1 MIRKLACV
9 LLLLALAP
17 GTFVRDPQRAPNV
30 SQNIRFQAVEF
41 VQGKPE
47 IRKAG
52 ALEFLA
58 GWEMTSAND
67 LFGGFSGLA
76 NRQAGGFLALSDAG
90 ILMGFTP
97 PGLPRT
103 APDFIAQLPSI
114 TGSELSKGE
123 KDSESITLDPVSGRY
138 WVGFEYANAVARYS
152 PGMVR
157 VEKRIRPAA
166 MKGWTRNGGPE
177 AFVRLA
183 NGHFVMLEE
192 TARDDGSVGGLYF
205 AGDPVEG
212 VRPMAFRY
220 APPAGYL
227 PTDAAVLPDGR
238 MLILHRRLWFPD
250 GFTAALSIADPL
262 TIRRGKMWKG
272 RVISR
277 LKPPVTIDNM
287 EGLAITPSDDG
298 PDYPILWMISDDNY
312 AQLQRTLLLA
322 FRLDL
327 KAVSQ
332 P

>member
-1 MIRKLACV
+1 MIRKLAC
-9 LLLLALAP
+9 LLLLVALAP
-17 GTFVRDPQRAPNV
+17 GTFVRDPQRPPNL
-30 SQNIRFQAVEF
+30 SQTIRFQAVEF
-41 VQGKPE
+41 VQGKPKS
-47 IRKAG
+47 RAAG

-67 LFGGFSGLA
+67 QFGGFSGLA
-76 NRQAGGFLALSDAG
+76 NRATGGFLALSDAG

-166 MKGWTRNGGPE
+166 MQRWTRNGGPE

-192 TARDDGSVGGLYF
+192 NARDDGTVDGLYF
-205 AGDPVEG
+205 AGDPVDG
-212 VRPMAFRY
+212 TKPIAFRY
-220 APPAGYL
+220 APPSGYL
-227 PTDAAVLPDGR
+227 PTDAAALPDGR
-238 MLILHRRLWFPD
+238 VLILHRRLSFPD
-250 GFTAALSIADPL
+250 GFTAALSIADPAR
-262 TIRRGKMWKG
+262 IRHGRTWKAK
-272 RVISR
+272 VISR

-287 EGLAITPSDDG
+287 EGLAITPSDEG
-298 PDYPILWMISDDNY
+298 PEYPILWMISDDNY

-327 KAVSQ
+327 KAVNAR
-332 P
+332 

>member
-1 MIRKLACV
+1 MIRKLACII
-9 LLLLALAP
+9 LLIGLAP
-17 GTFVRDPQRAPNV
+17 GTFVRDPQRAPNI
-30 SQNIRFQAVEF
+30 SQDIRFQAVEF
-41 VQGKPE
+41 VQGDPKV
-47 IRKAG
+47 RKAG

-67 LFGGFSGLA
+67 LFGGFSGLT
-76 NRQAGGFLALSDAG
+76 NRAQGGFLALSDAG

-123 KDSESITLDPVSGRY
+123 KDSESMTIDAVTGRY
-138 WVGFEYANAVARYS
+138 WVGFENANAVARYA

-157 VEKRIRPAA
+157 VEKRYRPAA
-166 MKGWTRNGGPE
+166 MQNWTANGGPE

-192 TARDDGSVGGLYF
+192 NARDDGTVGGLYF
-205 AGDPVEG
+205 AGDLVER
-212 VRPMAFRY
+212 VKPMPFRY
-220 APPAGYL
+220 APPSGYL
-227 PTDAAVLPDGR
+227 PTDAAALPDGR
-238 MLILHRRLWFPD
+238 VLVLHRRLSFPD
-250 GFTAALSIADPL
+250 GFTAALSIANPAA
-262 TIRRGKMWKG
+262 IRRGKTWKG

-287 EGLAITPSDDG
+287 EGLAITPSDEG

-327 KAVSQ
+327 KAVNA